1 MLHANIENNRAG
13 MIDTADAGKRG
24 IGGDAVAIRRKTGK

>member
-13 MIDTADAGKRG
+13 MIDTADPGKRG
-24 IGGDAVAIRRKTGK
+24 IGGDATAMRPKAGK